1 MADIFDIEFYCISVI
16 LYTIFQVLIRFSVCR
31 DVVFCENKLKL
42 LFHENP
48 CFHSFKGHYKQFFST
63 QLMLTLHLKLHH
75 SRSPLRFYV
84 TEVASV
90 DVSTVSAK
98 VIL

>member
-1 MADIFDIEFYCISVI
+1 
-16 LYTIFQVLIRFSVCR
+16 
-31 DVVFCENKLKL
+31 
-42 LFHENP
+42 
-48 CFHSFKGHYKQFFST
+48 
-63 QLMLTLHLKLHH
+63 MLTLHLKLHH

-84 TEVASV
+84 EVASV